1 MKEIDIF
8 ERNLT
13 RLKKGDG
20 NLDID
25 KAKLIHYLKKSK
37 DVDGFEDRVSRYK
50 SFLMF
55 KAGETMASVII
66 LPIIQVVVIII
77 SGLAIAAIFND
88 WGSLKNSL
96 YLLPYIIGATTLIQ
110 IGLYLT
116 FISKLVSAGHYLKEF
131 GKCYQ
136 I

>member
-25 KAKLIHYLKKSK
+25 EAKLIHYLKKSK

-55 KAGETMASVII
+55 KAGEKMASVII

-77 SGLAIAAIFND
+77 SGLAIAAISND
-88 WGSLKNSL
+88 SGSLKNSL

-110 IGLYLT
+110 IGLYLS
-116 FISKLVSAGHYLKEF
+116 FISKLVSAGRYLKEF

>member
-20 NLDID
+20 NLGID
-25 KAKLIHYLKKSK
+25 EAKLIHYLKKSK

-77 SGLAIAAIFND
+77 SGLAIAAISND
-88 WGSLKNSL
+88 SGSLKNSL

-110 IGLYLT
+110 IGLYLS
-116 FISKLVSAGHYLKEF
+116 FISKLVSAGRYLKEF

>member
-13 RLKKGDG
+13 RLKKGDA
-20 NLDID
+20 NLGI
-25 KAKLIHYLKKSK
+25 KEAQLIHHLKKSK

-55 KAGETMASVII
+55 KAGETMASVITV
-66 LPIIQVVVIII
+66 PIIQVVFLII
-77 SGLAIAAIFND
+77 SGFAIDAIYMD
-88 WGSLKNSL
+88 KESL

-110 IGLYLT
+110 IGLYLF
-116 FISKLVSAGHYLKEF
+116 FISTLVSAGRYLKEF